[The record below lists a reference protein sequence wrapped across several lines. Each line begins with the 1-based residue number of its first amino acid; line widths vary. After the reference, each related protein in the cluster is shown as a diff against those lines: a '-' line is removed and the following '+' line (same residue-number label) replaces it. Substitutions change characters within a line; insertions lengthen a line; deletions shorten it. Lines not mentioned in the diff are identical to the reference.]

1 MTDLVERL
9 RKPIWCEETMK
20 QWDSWRKMITDLPGA
35 SLPRDCFECFLDG
48 VDEERFEAATALEA
62 KEAEIAALKRS
73 KSAAI
78 ASWKAT
84 AKCFLDARNAAL
96 ARAETAER
104 RLPGLIGIR
113 NMLILCGELGGMQP
127 GESAVAYLRRLI
139 DGLIDAERERDEAR
153 AALKPFSDE
162 AGMLSPTHSDNV
174 LATWV
179 TFTVGELRAARA
191 VIEKE

>member
-1 MTDLVERL
+1 MTELVERL
-9 RKPIWCEETMK
+9 LANIDQPI
-20 QWDSWRKMITDLPGA
+20 IY
-35 SLPRDCFECFLDG
+35 RDDKVL
-48 VDEERFEAATALEA
+48 REAATALEA

-84 AKCFLDARNAAL
+84 AKCFLDARDAAL

-104 RLPGLIGIR
+104 RVA
-113 NMLILCGELGGMQP
+113 EL
-127 GESAVAYLRRLI
+127 EEVLADKRRLAREI
-139 DGLIDAERERDEAR
+139 DIALHGEGGAAKQASLCDLVEPARRLRRERDEAR
-153 AALKPFSDE
+153 EALKPFSDE